1 MFFDSIQFKAMESGL
16 SALNLKQEVITHNIA
31 NLDTPDYKM
40 YEVDFG
46 NALEQAYEKIKE
58 KDPEDRKK
66 DENVSYDFKAVVK
79 RPDDISVLVDGN
91 NVDIDEQSL
100 ELYSAYLQSSAIIQ
114 KMNAKISDIKYVLS
128 QSNFK

>member
-16 SALNLKQEVITHNIA
+16 SALNMKQEIITHNIA
-31 NLDTPDYKM
+31 NIDTPDYKA
-40 YEVDFG
+40 YEIDFG
-46 NALEQAYEKIKE
+46 NMLERAYAADMMEDE
-58 KDPEDRKK
+58 EDRDKTT
-66 DENVSYDFKAVVK
+66 SYDFKAK
-79 RPDDISVLVDGN
+79 ITRTDDISTRVDGN

-114 KMNAKISDIKYVLS
+114 KMNAKISDVRYVLT